1 MEMAEGGKASNYS
14 HFRVRSAKKWIYF
27 APGLCRFHFPLV
39 DFGKFC
45 LRVARLIFLLLLVFI
60 YMLCPVGQAPSIHG
74 VMFEL
79 DPIPKS
85 LNYITFDYLF
95 VYYIAAIKIQLFN
108 CTFFFSIFELCR
120 PSWCKFYIYIFKKMM
135 PISLY
140 LFIFIHFYS
149 FEWISLLSHFIM
161 NFLFTFLYLWEIMND
176 EMWKYHYFN

>member
-45 LRVARLIFLLLLVFI
+45 IRVARLIFLLLLVFI
-60 YMLCPVGQAPSIHG
+60 YMLCPVGQAPSVHG

-108 CTFFFSIFELCR
+108 CTFFFPFLNCVV
-120 PSWCKFYIYIFKKMM
+120 
-135 PISLY
+135 L
-140 LFIFIHFYS
+140 LDANFIFI
-149 FEWISLLSHFIM
+149 
-161 NFLFTFLYLWEIMND
+161 YL
-176 EMWKYHYFN
+176 KK